1 MSEMDYP
8 EGGDGATV
16 RIDTM
21 LLRMAKSLSGRY
33 YNSEKETC
41 FDTAEEFFAA
51 QIAWGYL
58 ALWLG
63 SE

>member
-1 MSEMDYP
+1 M
-8 EGGDGATV
+8 

-21 LLRMAKSLSGRY
+21 LVRMAKSMSGRY
-33 YNSEKETC
+33 YNSEKESR
-41 FDTAEEFFAA
+41 FDTAEEFLAA

>member
-1 MSEMDYP
+1 M
-8 EGGDGATV
+8 

-21 LLRMAKSLSGRY
+21 LVRMAKSLSGRY
-33 YNSEKETC
+33 YNSEKETR
-41 FDTAEEFFAA
+41 FDTAEEFLAA

-58 ALWLG
+58 YLALWLG